1 MSKTAK
7 DLVSAG
13 YDTIHGRY
21 ADWAGYDT
29 SRRGHYLQRA
39 AELGLLRPGDA
50 LDLGCGTGRHV
61 TAHLVGAGFRVT
73 GLDVSA
79 RSVAV
84 ARLEVPAARF
94 LVGDMATIAFPAES
108 FDLVT
113 AFYSIIHLPR
123 DEHGRLLRRVARWLR
138 PGGGLI
144 ANLGTTGGDAYEED
158 WLGVPMFWSSW
169 DQRTN
174 GRLLEAAGLDVLVDT
189 IETSVEDGQ
198 QVTFQWVV
206 ARKP

>member
-1 MSKTAK
+1 MPNVK
-7 DLVSAG
+7 DLVSTSF
-13 YDTIHGRY
+13 DTIHRRY
-21 ADWAGYDT
+21 ANWAGYDV
-29 SRRGHYLQRA
+29 SRRTHYLQRA

-50 LDLGCGTGRHV
+50 LDLGCGTGRHA
-61 TAHLVGAGFRVT
+61 TAHLASSGFCVT

-79 RSVAV
+79 RSIAV
-84 ARLEVPAARF
+84 ARQEVPEGRF

-113 AFYSIIHLPR
+113 AFYSVIHLPR
-123 DEHGRLLRRVARWLR
+123 EEHGRLLRRVARWLR

-144 ANLGTTGGDAYEED
+144 VNLGTSGGDDYDAD
-158 WLGVPMFWSSW
+158 WHGVPMYWSSW

-174 GRLLEAAGLDVLVDT
+174 TRLLEAAGLEVLVDT
-189 IETSVEDGQ
+189 VETSLEDGEA
-198 QVTFQWVV
+198 VAFQWVI

>member
-1 MSKTAK
+1 MSRVK

-21 ADWAGYDT
+21 AEWAGYDT
-29 SRRGHYLQRA
+29 SRRGHYLQLA
-39 AELGLLRPGDA
+39 AEFGLVRSGDA
-50 LDLGCGTGRHV
+50 LDLGCGTGRHA
-61 TAHLVGAGFRVT
+61 TAYLAAAGLQVT

-79 RSVAV
+79 RSIEV
-84 ARLEVPAARF
+84 ARREVPSARF
-94 LVGDMATIAFPAES
+94 LVGDMATIAFPTES

-123 DEHGRLLRRVARWLR
+123 DEHGRLLRRIARWLR

-144 ANLGTTGGDAYEED
+144 ANLGTTGGDSFTED
-158 WLGVPMFWSSW
+158 WLGVPMYWSSW

-174 GRLLEAAGLDVLVDT
+174 RRLLEAAGLDILVDT
-189 IETSVEDGQ
+189 IETSVEDGAP
-198 QVTFQWVV
+198 VTFQWVV
-206 ARKP
+206 VRKP